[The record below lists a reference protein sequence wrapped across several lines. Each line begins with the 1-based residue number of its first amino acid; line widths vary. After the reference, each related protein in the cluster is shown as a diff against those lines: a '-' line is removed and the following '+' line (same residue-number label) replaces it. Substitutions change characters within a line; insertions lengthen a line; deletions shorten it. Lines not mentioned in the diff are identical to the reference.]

1 MVFAIHWCESA
12 MGVHVSP
19 ILNHPLHL
27 PPHRIPQGCP
37 SAPALSTLSH
47 ALNLDW
53 RSISHMVIV
62 ILFCHSKSS
71 VKFAESKCL
80 VSIVFERIKKG
91 TYSLGIFLGVAFY
104 NLCCCTFSS
113 TWNNSSTDLLL
124 PTQQLK
130 GSSFLCNANLKWV
143 CKNTG
148 SEDTLHCMYVS
159 F

>member
-1 MVFAIHWCESA
+1 

-91 TYSLGIFLGVAFY
+91 TYSLGIFLGVG
-104 NLCCCTFSS
+104 L
-113 TWNNSSTDLLL
+113 TW
-124 PTQQLK
+124 K
-130 GSSFLCNANLKWV
+130 MGSVGGA
-143 CKNTG
+143 
-148 SEDTLHCMYVS
+148 
-159 F
+159 